1 MGGNR
6 VLVDQDRHERIAP
19 RARAMTDVHLVRGR
33 RRRGRRRG
41 GRRRRSGRCRCGRCQ
56 RGRRRSCGRRGRCR
70 SRGSRRRCWSCRRR
84 GRCRSGRRCR
94 GCGRCRRR
102 CLDRGR
108 RRRGCRR
115 RHTRTRVRGAG
126 RRGRGVGGS
135 WATTRRE
142 RCGAEAERTD
152 EQADRHRKCCA
163 THPVIPPCPVDFG
176 VVSPGR
182 NRANTETSEGACK
195 GCVKPSFGTR
205 SGRFDAE
212 LASAERGHVILGE
225 EKQKLVELP
234 ALLRVERGEELVVEL
249 PAQRA

>member
-41 GRRRRSGRCRCGRCQ
+41 GRCCCGRCRCGRCRRSGRCRCGRRQCG
-56 RGRRRSCGRRGRCR
+56 RSRRDCRRRRSCRGRWRCR
-70 SRGSRRRCWSCRRR
+70 SRRSCRGR
-84 GRCRSGRRCR
+84 GRCR
-94 GCGRCRRR
+94 GCG
-102 CLDRGR
+102 LDRGR
-108 RRRGCRR
+108 RRRGCRC

-126 RRGRGVGGS
+126 RRGRGVDCG
-135 WATTRRE
+135 WTTPRRE
-142 RCGAEAERTD
+142 RSGAKAERTD
-152 EQADRHRKCCA
+152 DQADRHRKCCA
-163 THPVIPPCPVDFG
+163 THPVVPPCPVDFG
-176 VVSPGR
+176 VVSPSR
-182 NRANTETSEGACK
+182 NRANPETPERACK
-195 GCVKPSFGTR
+195 GCVKPSVGTR

-234 ALLRVERGEELVVEL
+234 ALLRVERAEQLVVEL